1 MFSKACEYAI
11 KASIYVAAQSLEDK
25 RVTLKDIAA
34 EIDSPVAFTAKILQ
48 QLVRNDIMQST
59 MGPTG
64 GFQIEKSLIDTIQLA
79 EIVHTIDGDGIFTR
93 CGLGLKKCNAKKPCP
108 VHDKFS
114 VIRDELREV
123 VGNISLFE
131 LASGLYVGLTHIKR

>member
-11 KASIYVAAQSLEDK
+11 KASIYVASQSLEDK

-48 QLVRNDIMQST
+48 QLVRDDIMQST

-64 GFQIEKSLIDTIQLA
+64 GFQIEKSRIDVIRLA
-79 EIVHTIDGDGIFTR
+79 EIVHAIDGDEIFTR
-93 CGLGLKKCNAKKPCP
+93 CGLGLKQCNAKKPCP

-114 VIRDELREV
+114 VIRDDLRRV
-123 VGNISLFE
+123 VGNINLFE
-131 LASGLYVGLTHIKR
+131 LASGLYVGLTFIKR